1 MSSPP
6 LYLSRIVLETR
17 SISIIVIIII
27 TIMMII
33 ISIMIIIIMSSR
45 PGQYHLFTTSITF
58 PKLD

>member
-17 SISIIVIIII
+17 SISIKVIIII
-27 TIMMII
+27 IMTSII
-33 ISIMIIIIMSSR
+33 ISIMMCSR
-45 PGQYHLFTTSITF
+45 PGQYYLFTTSITF

>member
-27 TIMMII
+27 IIIIMTSII
-33 ISIMIIIIMSSR
+33 ISIMMCSR
-45 PGQYHLFTTSITF
+45 PGQYYLFTTSITF

>member
-17 SISIIVIIII
+17 SMSIIVIIII
-27 TIMMII
+27 IMTSII
-33 ISIMIIIIMSSR
+33 ISIMMCSR
-45 PGQYHLFTTSITF
+45 PGQYYLFTTSITF

>member
-6 LYLSRIVLETR
+6 LYLLRIVLETR

-27 TIMMII
+27 IMTSII
-33 ISIMIIIIMSSR
+33 ISIMMCSR
-45 PGQYHLFTTSITF
+45 PGQYYLFTTSITF

>member
-27 TIMMII
+27 IMT
-33 ISIMIIIIMSSR
+33 SIMISIIMCSR
-45 PGQYHLFTTSITF
+45 PGQYYLFTTSITF